1 MAKIDKD
8 FQFSIF
14 EFLHKPLKDLDRK
27 EGDNF
32 LERFLVGGQNEFED
46 LQKRI
51 LLVETLNDPAKIR
64 ADLLKYLKSHVG
76 FTDELNNITNDL
88 GENDLRKLIALAV
101 ALWKTKGIEPG
112 YSNIVRLFVGK
123 TARIF
128 NWFDFRMIVG
138 EKAFGEEQLG
148 EDAWLISVPGIEAS
162 GVLGVDESFRIR
174 ALFPFESNSKDRSL
188 SRNDALI
195 HSPTSFYNVP
205 AAGFP
210 QNSEKLLSLQG
221 GIVEIPN
228 IAKYDLTGD
237 FTVEIFMRS
246 NITETSKVLIHKM
259 DASGKGF
266 KIEINKSTNL
276 ISFQIGDGSI
286 TVNGSFTP
294 GADIDDNIGRHIAL
308 TMDRANNGARLW
320 FGGSESTSKIA
331 LGALGDITNNAK
343 MFIGGEAVGVNTI
356 KADVDSFRLA
366 VDSVYDVDTGTLTV
380 PVQGFIEFQEEL
392 LHEFESDI
400 RVVDEGDLNI
410 VLILRILNLMR
421 PSSERLNVIFI
432 RFFDDFLDGIGQ
444 FSIIEGN
451 ASVNNDVQMQI
462 EPSSLVATS
471 VFEDTEFQNIVLQ
484 VKANDI
490 DQNGG
495 VFSILFFFQDVDNYY
510 EYRVDT
516 ANRRTSLHK
525 NIAGVSSVIG
535 SAVVEDIVPKASY
548 VYTVITDLSPS
559 TGNTTIKAY
568 VDSNLQHEVVDG
580 QFNKGKFG
588 MKTNASTT
596 MQINEIEM
604 MEIPTNVQRVEPGFD
619 L

>member
-1 MAKIDKD
+1 MAKIDKN

-174 ALFPFESNSKDRSL
+174 ALFPFELNSKDRSL

-525 NIAGVSSVIG
+525 NIAGVSSVIS
-535 SAVVEDIVPKASY
+535 SAVVEDIVPRASY

>member
-1 MAKIDKD
+1 MAKINSE
-8 FQFSIF
+8 FQHNIF

-276 ISFQIGDGSI
+276 ISFQIGDGTN

-294 GADIDDNIGRHIAL
+294 GADIDDNIGRHLAL
-308 TMDRANNGARLW
+308 TMDRANDGARLW

-451 ASVNNDVQMQI
+451 ASVNTSTQMQI